1 MGSALQQPPRIP
13 LVIDPENRYNSGS
26 FDARLI
32 NAYMEQ
38 PDKLTKQFH
47 VYKRPGYGSQ
57 QQVGATNA
65 AGMGVY
71 TWNGNVYSIFAG
83 ILYKNGA
90 QVATGLD
97 TTGGV
102 YSFTEIKGSDPKI
115 VMQNGVQGYAY
126 DDTALLSA
134 NLYTTSG
141 NVYPQYTVKGLAYL
155 DGAVYVMQRF
165 FGTLLTPAVI
175 WGSAINSV
183 TGGSDWDPLDF
194 ITAQIEPDY
203 PVALNKQLSYVIAF
217 KQWTTEVFLDAG
229 NATGSPLQSVPGS
242 KSRYGCAHQ
251 DSVQRIEDRLLWLST
266 NQSASM
272 QVCIM
277 DELQVKVVSTDA
289 VDRLL
294 NNANLSG
301 GVYSWQLKV
310 DGHLFYILT
319 IVSNN
324 LTLAYDIAENSW
336 AQWQDP
342 NGNYIPIC
350 ASTYDSSG
358 HKVIQHATNGSL
370 YYMDS
375 AYIYGDDNG
384 SSIEV
389 DIVTPN
395 WDGDTRRNKQLS
407 MLEFVGDKQ
416 PGNYFTVQVSDDDYQ
431 SWSQP
436 RRVDMGYDR
445 MLLPDCG
452 TFRRRAWWIKFNQYG
467 PFRIMG
473 IEPQFDIGVL

>member
-155 DGAVYVMQRF
+155 D
-165 FGTLLTPAVI
+165 
-175 WGSAINSV
+175 
-183 TGGSDWDPLDF
+183 
-194 ITAQIEPDY
+194 
-203 PVALNKQLSYVIAF
+203 
-217 KQWTTEVFLDAG
+217 FL
-229 NATGSPLQSVPGS
+229 VH
-242 KSRYGCAHQ
+242 Y
-251 DSVQRIEDRLLWLST
+251 
-266 NQSASM
+266 
-272 QVCIM
+272 
-277 DELQVKVVSTDA
+277 
-289 VDRLL
+289 
-294 NNANLSG
+294 
-301 GVYSWQLKV
+301 
-310 DGHLFYILT
+310 
-319 IVSNN
+319 
-324 LTLAYDIAENSW
+324 
-336 AQWQDP
+336 
-342 NGNYIPIC
+342 
-350 ASTYDSSG
+350 
-358 HKVIQHATNGSL
+358 
-370 YYMDS
+370 
-375 AYIYGDDNG
+375 
-384 SSIEV
+384 
-389 DIVTPN
+389 
-395 WDGDTRRNKQLS
+395 
-407 MLEFVGDKQ
+407 
-416 PGNYFTVQVSDDDYQ
+416 
-431 SWSQP
+431 
-436 RRVDMGYDR
+436 
-445 MLLPDCG
+445 
-452 TFRRRAWWIKFNQYG
+452 
-467 PFRIMG
+467 
-473 IEPQFDIGVL
+473 